1 MLSFLSNLVWHNGV
15 PKRSYGWRKDT
26 YNEQVLAAR
35 PEMKTFKTFIKHP
48 LLESIKMIDLRSKFP
63 PVYDQGQLGSCVFN
77 ACDGA
82 YGFEMMKQGEPYVSM
97 SRLFMYYNTRVAE
110 GTVDQDSGAEIKD
123 AVYQIGSY
131 DDAHGTC
138 TEELWP
144 YDITKFTVKPTDECY
159 TNAKFHHVVK
169 AERIQQDLTD
179 LKQSLLDGYPVI
191 FGFQVYESFES
202 ETVAKTG
209 KMPMPAPGEK
219 LLGGHGVV
227 LAGFDDTQ
235 SVFIV
240 RNSWGTNWGDAGYFY
255 MPYDFI
261 VKPDYA
267 SDFWSIRLVED
278 QTESVSVSKPESR
291 GSISY
296 YTHYSPF
303 NAPLSP
309 TSSYTT
315 DFDSDIDDEFP
326 LPALKS
332 DNTTKQNT
340 VFNETLKNIINKE
353 FGAEKQEPKY
363 VSALDTT
370 SHQIRVLLDDIYA
383 KRIDTNK
390 RMNQLKQ
397 AAFEASQIAQLKETA
412 VSVAE
417 AVLASADTNVAEENN
432 SESDNDKI

>member
-1 MLSFLSNLVWHNGV
+1 MFSFLSNLVWHNGA

-35 PEMKTFKTFIKHP
+35 PEMKTFKTFVKHP
-48 LLESIKMIDLRSKFP
+48 LLDSIKMVDLRTKFP
-63 PVYDQGQLGSCVFN
+63 PVYDQGELGSCVFN

-159 TNAKFHHVVK
+159 TNAKLHHVVK

-191 FGFQVYESFES
+191 FGFQVYESFET
-202 ETVAKTG
+202 EAVAKTG

-240 RNSWGTNWGDAGYFY
+240 RNSWGTSWGDAGYFY

-267 SDFWSIRLVED
+267 SDFWSIRLVQD
-278 QTESVSVSKPESR
+278 QDQEHTAPVEIAKPESV
-291 GSISY
+291 GSVSY

-303 NAPLSP
+303 QAPPSP
-309 TSSYTT
+309 ASTYST
-315 DFDSDIDDEFP
+315 DFDPYSDIDDE
-326 LPALKS
+326 LPEL
-332 DNTTKQNT
+332 TQNN
-340 VFNETLKNIINKE
+340 VFNETLKNIVNKD
-353 FGAEKQEPKY
+353 FGVQRHEPKY

-370 SHQIRVLLDDIYA
+370 SHQIRVLLDDIHA

-390 RMNQLKQ
+390 RMNQLRQ
-397 AAFEASQIAQLKETA
+397 VALEASQMAQLRETA
-412 VSVAE
+412 VSMAE
-417 AVLASADTNVAEENN
+417 AVIESAVAS
-432 SESDNDKI
+432 KIKGNRK